1 MVTTGSPKM
10 HRPGHR
16 TLGGDA
22 PISSALVTAVQAR
35 PIRSGAMAAPP
46 GNSQD
51 AFGVNT

>member
-22 PISSALVTAVQAR
+22 LIPSALVTAVQAR
-35 PIRSGAMAAPP
+35 PIRVGGDGGTPWKISGRFR
-46 GNSQD
+46 S
-51 AFGVNT
+51 